1 MSKEE
6 KGIRL
11 VEVTFFAT
19 YGKDG
24 DENGRAAAKEEAK
37 REFEEQFS
45 DRYGFPLPIE
55 IDPIIEQDPD
65 NPSCVFVDFEIRPK
79 EIHAGLNICLEKKET
94 QKSNEPVKTI
104 VILPGERPIIKEIG
118 KDLHEVINGRQW
130 SENLAGLQM
139 EMITYADAF
148 VKNMPITGSLNIGET
163 ALKVCGP
170 AVICRKNTLG
180 EYTDVRL
187 CDLGLIQAC
196 WIPAQNPKEER
207 EKREDD

>member
-11 VEVTFFAT
+11 GEVTFYAT
-19 YGKDG
+19 YGKIGGED
-24 DENGRAAAKEEAK
+24 GRAAAKEEAK
-37 REFEEQFS
+37 KEFEEQFL

-55 IDPIIEQDPD
+55 IDPIIEQDPN

-94 QKSNEPVKTI
+94 QKGSEPVKAI
-104 VILPGERPIIKEIG
+104 VILPGERPIIKEIR
-118 KDLHEVINGRQW
+118 KDLHEVINGWQW
-130 SENLAGLQM
+130 AKNLAGLQM
-139 EMITYADAF
+139 EMITYADAY

-163 ALKVCGP
+163 AFKVCGP

-196 WIPAQNPKEER
+196 WIPAQNPKEES
-207 EKREDD
+207 EKREYD